1 MSILTWRPFGRPQ
14 TPAETHTAAT
24 VRREPTGQA
33 EASFLLSVP
42 SARPVTITDD
52 VIARV
57 SDAFLE
63 YGRAVQQVTDYR
75 LRADLDQAR
84 KAEEHGRL
92 IHDTT
97 IQFLKDLT

>member
-1 MSILTWRPFGRPQ
+1 MSIRTWPLFGRQ
-14 TPAETHTAAT
+14 TPAEVPTAADGAAGQ
-24 VRREPTGQA
+24 TGQA
-33 EASFLLSVP
+33 VEASSP
-42 SARPVTITDD
+42 CPPARPVTITDD

-63 YGRAVQQVTDYR
+63 YGRAVQQVTDYK
-75 LRADLDQAR
+75 LRADPEQAR